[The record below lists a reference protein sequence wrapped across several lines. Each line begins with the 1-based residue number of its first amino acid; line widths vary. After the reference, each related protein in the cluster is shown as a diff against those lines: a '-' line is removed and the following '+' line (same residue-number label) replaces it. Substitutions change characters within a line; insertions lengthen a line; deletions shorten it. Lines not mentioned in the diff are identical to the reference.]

1 MFAGLH
7 SDFVPELICPFRAAT
22 GLPCPLCGSTRAVLL
37 AVQGDPRFLD
47 YNAVMVAVVAAVA
60 VLWALRAR
68 GRGAALRAALPP
80 GRPLAALWV
89 GVLALAWA
97 WALAHRDTI
106 VG

>member
-1 MFAGLH
+1 M
-7 SDFVPELICPFRAAT
+7 PELICPFRAAT

-47 YNAVMVAVVAAVA
+47 FNAVMVVVVAVFA
-60 VLWALRAR
+60 VLWALRLT
-68 GRGAALRAALPP
+68 GRGVALRAALPR
-80 GRPLAALWV
+80 GRPLAAVWV

-97 WALAHRDTI
+97 WALAHRETI